1 MNAAERL
8 FCSSSLWR
16 YISARKAL
24 PWILSGAQL
33 GDHLLEI
40 GAGYGAAT
48 PYLEMHVS
56 RVTSLEYDYKSL
68 CKLKSQINSA
78 ASLVCGDASV
88 LPFAPQAF
96 SAAIA
101 VLVLHHLKSPQLQ
114 DRVFAEVFRVLRP
127 GAIFLACEIPDS
139 WLHHIGHIGSTF
151 TPLAPDSVSPRLISA
166 GFTNIAVDARPC
178 AFRFAAIRPA

>member
-16 YISARKAL
+16 YLTAHKVL
-24 PWILSGAQL
+24 PWILSGVQL

-48 PYLEMHVS
+48 PQLARHVS
-56 RVTSLEYDYKSL
+56 RVTSLEYDYQSL
-68 CKLKSQINSA
+68 RKLKSQISSA
-78 ASLVCGDASV
+78 ASPVCGDASV
-88 LPFAPQAF
+88 LPFAPQVF
-96 SAAIA
+96 SAALA

-127 GAIFLACEIPDS
+127 GAIFLAFEIPDS

-166 GFTNIAVDARPC
+166 GFINIAVDARAS
-178 AFRFAAIRPA
+178 AFRFAAIRPS